1 MDNQQPSI
9 NNRFFYQR
17 PKKGYGYIYK
27 YTSPNGEEYIGQTVN
42 SLKDRAA
49 SLLTGSGYKKCTVF
63 WKAIQKYGWK
73 NFIVNIL
80 EEVEVDKLNER
91 EIYYISYFN
100 TLVPNGYN
108 LTPGG
113 ESGKCREV
121 YVYSAQNGSF
131 LEHYSSI
138 TEASAET
145 GVSIETISSILNN
158 GGKKNR
164 RQAHNLVFTDYYVPI
179 YDVTQLSRNNYHKVY
194 VYDKDGNYLN
204 YYESILDAA
213 KALGISSSPIYK
225 CFNGMAQHASYYQF
239 RNEFFDKIES
249 IPKNSKTPVSV
260 CQIDPETQ
268 EVINTYP
275 SYAAAG
281 RAVGLTSGDGIKK
294 VIKRGKGLSGGYFWK
309 LNEGSTTKCS
319 ENPAETVRDSVN
331 ADEDIV

>member
-9 NNRFFYQR
+9 NNGFFYQR
-17 PKKGYGYIYK
+17 PKEGCGYIYK
-27 YTSPNGEEYIGQTVN
+27 YTSPSNEAYIGQTIN
-42 SLKDRAA
+42 SLKDRAKD
-49 SLLTGSGYKKCTVF
+49 LLTGRGYKKCTIF

-73 NFIVNIL
+73 NFSVCIL

-91 EIYYISYFN
+91 EIYYIKHFN

-113 ESGKCREV
+113 ESGKCQEV
-121 YVYSAQNGSF
+121 YVYSAQNGQF
-131 LEHYSSI
+131 IEHYNSI
-138 TEASAET
+138 TEASNET
-145 GVSIETISSILNN
+145 GVSIETISTIINN
-158 GGKKNR
+158 SSNR
-164 RQAHNLVFTDYYVPI
+164 RQSHNLTFTTAYIPV
-179 YDVTQLSRNNYHKVY
+179 YDITQLSRNNYHRVY
-194 VYDKDGNYLN
+194 VYDKDGNYLKQF
-204 YYESILDAA
+204 ETIADAA
-213 KALGISSSPIYK
+213 SELKIGYSSIAK
-225 CFNGMAQHASYYQF
+225 CFNGKALHASYYQF
-239 RNEFFDKIES
+239 RDEYFDKIKP

-268 EVINTYP
+268 EVINTFP

-319 ENPAETVRDSVN
+319 GNPTETVRDSAY